1 MEFFNKKSRNSLTSG
16 IILIMFCAV
25 VFSSALF
32 FCSKFLV
39 NPIYDYLIRKTS
51 PKNPSPEI
59 IVVAIDDQS
68 INKIG
73 RWAWKR
79 TYYADMFEYLE
90 KIAGARLIVFDSVL
104 VSYGDKA
111 SDEEFF
117 ERYSHLEKVIPGIFF
132 SRKAGHFRNENENEL
147 NALFGKNFSVS
158 VEDHRPSGLI
168 AASTYAESSYAIKE
182 VAKVSKAFGSVLS
195 IPDEDGVIR
204 KAEPLFLH
212 EGKYYPSLAL
222 AVYSQLN
229 SDAKFKLT
237 KNSLTSNKL
246 KIPLVSDKNGSY
258 KYIRWYNPVDKGYSY
273 PYKTVSAWKIIE
285 ASKHIAEKDNQTE
298 YAPSLFQDKIVVIG
312 ATSTAIRDIKHTPM
326 KSDYPGVYIQATVI
340 DNVLNNEFIIKS
352 SALQESLFLITIV
365 LAGFLTIFYL
375 RPVYSAIL
383 LSMLAVGYFYIC
395 LFFAYPNNYAPD
407 AITPVVFIACTMLLG
422 YGYRYYTEDAR
433 RRKTRDLI
441 AKYVSKDIMEEILR
455 DPDKVK
461 LDGKRSDISVLF
473 IDIRNFTHI
482 SETTPPEKVSELL
495 NEYFSELVPI
505 IFSHNGTVNKFIGDA
520 IMAVFGAPVE
530 NPEHPVCAVKCA
542 LALYDKVQELRVKWV
557 LEQDKPDI
565 TIGIGISSGEA
576 FVGNVGSDERFE
588 YSVIGNTVN
597 VANRLESF
605 NKIYKTSILISEATY
620 ERVKDVVPAKEIDSV
635 CVTKDS
641 EPIKIYKLK

>member
-1 MEFFNKKSRNSLTSG
+1 MKIFNRNKLASC
-16 IILIMFCAV
+16 IILMMFCIV
-25 VFSSALF
+25 MFSSALF

-39 NPIYDYLIRKTS
+39 NPVYDYLIRKTS
-51 PKNPSPEI
+51 PKNPSHEI
-59 IVVAIDDQS
+59 VIVTIDDQS

-73 RWAWKR
+73 RWPWKR

-111 SDEEFF
+111 NDEEFF
-117 ERYSHLEKVIPGIFF
+117 KKYSHLKKVIPGIFF
-132 SRKAGHFRNENENEL
+132 SRKAGHFYNENESEL
-147 NALFGKNFSVS
+147 NALFSENFSVN
-158 VEDHRPSGLI
+158 VEDHRPARLK
-168 AASTYAESSYAIKE
+168 AASTYAESSFAIKE
-182 VAKVSKAFGSVLS
+182 IAKSSKAFGSVLS
-195 IPDEDGVIR
+195 IPDDDGVIR

-212 EGKYYPSLAL
+212 KGNYYPSLAL

-229 SDAKFKLT
+229 PNAKFRLS
-237 KNSLTSNKL
+237 KNSLISDKL
-246 KIPLVSDKNGSY
+246 KIPLVSNKNGSY
-258 KYIRWYNPVDKGYSY
+258 KYIRWYKPVDKGVSY
-273 PYKTVSAWKIIE
+273 PYKTVSAWKVIE
-285 ASKHIAEKDNQTE
+285 ASKHNVQKDNQAE
-298 YAPSLFQDKIVVIG
+298 YAPYLFQDKIVVIG
-312 ATSTAIRDIKHTPM
+312 ATSTAIKDIKRTPM
-326 KSDYPGVYIQATVI
+326 NSDYPGVYIQATAI
-340 DNVLNNEFIIKS
+340 DNILNNDFITRP
-352 SALQESLFLITIV
+352 SALQESLILVAFVVI
-365 LAGFLTIFYL
+365 GFLTIFYM
-375 RPVYSAIL
+375 RPVYSAVL
-383 LSMLAVGYFYIC
+383 LGILAVGYFYVC

-407 AITPVVFIACTMLLG
+407 AITPVVFIACTMLIG
-422 YGYRYYTEDAR
+422 YGYRYYVEDAR
-433 RRKTRDLI
+433 KRKTRDLI
-441 AKYVSKDIMEEILR
+441 AKYVSKDIMEKILR
-455 DPDKVK
+455 DPDKIK

-473 IDIRNFTHI
+473 IDIRNFTYI

-542 LALYDKVQELRVKWV
+542 LALYEKVQELRVKWV

-565 TIGIGISSGEA
+565 TIGIGISSGVA

-605 NKIYKTSILISEATY
+605 NKIYKSSILISEATH
-620 ERVKDVVPAKEIDSV
+620 ERVKDVVAAEEIDSV